1 MMVNAGGQ
9 YSKPAAP
16 AECRKKRRKC
26 EPAWHRRARKKRS
39 RDRML
44 ACVAS
49 ATKELYMH
57 HGSQPTHAL
66 IALLAPRPASIPLP
80 RWVHA
85 ASPAPPDHVTEV
97 YNDDDDFHDAQDV
110 SMVNAATMTVP
121 IGDFI
126 SEFTGLSLFRGI
138 DKIHIIEEQLELVAD
153 RDYTTVA
160 VQCDALARYMINR
173 QHYST
178 QLEQD
183 DVYLLSLRNAAIDRV
198 PGIENTDYFQR

>member
-1 MMVNAGGQ
+1 MVYAGGQ
-9 YSKPAAP
+9 FSKPAAP
-16 AECRKKRRKC
+16 AAWQKKRRKC

-49 ATKELYMH
+49 ATKELYLH

-66 IALLAPRPASIPLP
+66 IALLAPRLASIPLP

-85 ASPAPPDHVTEV
+85 APPSTPDQVTQV

-110 SMVNAATMTVP
+110 GMANAATMTVP

-126 SEFTGLSLFRGI
+126 SEFTGHSTFRGI
-138 DKIHIIEEQLELVAD
+138 DNMIIIAEQLELMAD
-153 RDYTTVA
+153 RGYSTIA
-160 VQCDALARYMINR
+160 VQCAALARYIIHR
-173 QHYST
+173 HHYSS

-183 DVYLLSLRNAAIDRV
+183 DDYLRSLRNHSIDII